1 MKIDLGKAVEWL
13 KEDLRVELDRDGYP
27 SVTSRSCN
35 SVEEFIENFIKAVKE
50 DGGK

>member
-1 MKIDLGKAVEWL
+1 MKIDLSKAVEWL
-13 KEDLRVELDRDGYP
+13 KEDLRVELDSDGYL
-27 SVTSRSCN
+27 SVSSRSYT

>member
-1 MKIDLGKAVEWL
+1 MKIDLSKAVDWL
-13 KEDLRVELDRDGYP
+13 KDDLRVELDRDGYP
-27 SVTSRSCN
+27 SVASRSYN

>member
-27 SVTSRSCN
+27 SVASRSYN
-35 SVEEFIENFIKAVKE
+35 NVEEFIENFIEAVKE
-50 DGGK
+50 GGSK